1 MTAEAGL
8 KEMAGME
15 VSAHGEG
22 LAQSPGLAS
31 TGSCKYI
38 NRASPGE
45 NPVFFFY
52 LVSRSLFYSKLE
64 VFKNGLFLFSN
75 V

>member
-38 NRASPGE
+38 NRASPGKTS
-45 NPVFFFY
+45 NLFIIQ
-52 LVSRSLFYSKLE
+52 LVCLYFLE
-64 VFKNGLFLFSN
+64 VRKFENIYLFIL
-75 V
+75 